1 MKASNFLYLVALCWQ
16 ATATPVHDPESTD
29 LVPYLQKDQVT
40 VKVDCNELINQV
52 LRAVNAYPQYTS
64 QAIAVGKKIVLPS
77 VTAFSVCKTF
87 KTEAVDCKYAASS
100 IAGAISLAIVHGFI
114 ELNPPNDGATTA
126 NKRSEFLHEY
136 VGNYLRSTGA
146 DFEIVSVQ
154 PLTERREDSLEN
166 SMESGHSI
174 ELRDVREPGQDIGTD
189 FRITSRLDGS
199 GYVQTTP
206 FTDGSI
212 TRRASTQPG
221 YKVAWET
228 SGRTG
233 SKPPQPAVSALGQVV
248 ADDWRTRVQAQR
260 DIGDYIGL
268 IDLQSSGKI
277 QFRIIPE
284 DKGFGTNYETVD
296 KCNK

>member
-1 MKASNFLYLVALCWQ
+1 MKVSLLAHLVTLCWQ
-16 ATATPVHDPESTD
+16 VTATPVNHPATTD

-52 LRAVNAYPQYTS
+52 LRTINAYPQYTS
-64 QAIAVGKKIVLPS
+64 QAIAVGKKVVLPS

-100 IAGAISLAIVHGFI
+100 IAGSISLAIIHGFI
-114 ELNPPNDGATTA
+114 DLNPPKDGATTA
-126 NKRSEFLHEY
+126 TKRSEFLHEY

-154 PLTERREDSLEN
+154 LLADRHEDSLSS

-174 ELRDVREPGQDIGTD
+174 ELRGVREPGQDISTN
-189 FRITSRLDGS
+189 FRITSRFDGS
-199 GYVQTTP
+199 GDVQTMP
-206 FTDGSI
+206 FTDDLVA
-212 TRRASTQPG
+212 RRASTKAG
-221 YKVAWET
+221 YKIAWET

-233 SKPPQPAVSALGQVV
+233 SKPPQQAVSALGQVV
-248 ADDWRTRVQAQR
+248 ADDWRTRVQAQQN
-260 DIGDYIGL
+260 IGDYIGL

-284 DKGFGTNYETVD
+284 DKGFGTDYEAVD